1 MRLPENQSYHHW
13 CVCVHELETARQVA
27 EIHFSSEQNE
37 EIGAI
42 AGARLADMA
51 GGVVLTGE
59 QLERLAGLHVFG
71 YDVAMFRYVLEGS
84 LRQ

>member
-1 MRLPENQSYHHW
+1 MRHPENQSYHHW
-13 CVCVHELETARQVA
+13 CICVHELETARQVA

-42 AGARLADMA
+42 SGARLAGMA
-51 GGVVLTGE
+51 GGIVLTGE
-59 QLERLAGLHVFG
+59 QLKRLAELHVFG
-71 YDVAMFRYVLEGS
+71 FDTEMFRYVLEGS